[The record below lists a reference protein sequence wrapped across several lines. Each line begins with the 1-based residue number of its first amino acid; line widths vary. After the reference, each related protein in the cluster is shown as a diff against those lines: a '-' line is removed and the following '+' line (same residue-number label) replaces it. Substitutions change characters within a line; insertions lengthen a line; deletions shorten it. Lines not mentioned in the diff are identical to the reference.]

1 MIVKY
6 LLIYSIYIVMIVTI
20 FVGIDE
26 YRAIEMTIDALF
38 DTNTSFVHGHKKLDI
53 QKLTYYIQWYD
64 MIDGPTSTS
73 FSFWARSDLAFVSS
87 SIR

>member
-1 MIVKY
+1 M
-6 LLIYSIYIVMIVTI
+6 SVTI
-20 FVGIDE
+20 FVGKDE

-38 DTNTSFVHGHKKLDI
+38 ATIRPFVHGHKNLDI

-73 FSFWARSDLAFVSS
+73 FSFWAGRYLAFVSS